1 MKSWAHT
8 EVATVVIVVAFKVLV
23 VRVHVPNVV
32 VVVSGPKKAQQTK
45 KNKPRVTLLVF
56 PYIIVNNY
64 IYIIP

>member
-8 EVATVVIVVAFKVLV
+8 EVATVVIVVAFKVRV
-23 VRVHVPNVV
+23 VRVHVPNV

-56 PYIIVNNY
+56 PYIIYNY